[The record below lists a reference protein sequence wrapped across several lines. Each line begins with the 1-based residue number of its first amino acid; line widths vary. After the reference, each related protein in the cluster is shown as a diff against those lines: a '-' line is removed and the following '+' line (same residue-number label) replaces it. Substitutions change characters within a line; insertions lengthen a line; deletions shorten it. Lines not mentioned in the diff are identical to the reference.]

1 MYTQTG
7 LLLLCLSQFTR
18 RSKLPRVVESLRVPS
33 PGTRVAM
40 MLAPS
45 HWHINGYTWDPN
57 GPIAAQDHVWPDLMI
72 VTAGVKHCFPAGD
85 HRGVG
90 NPDAWRIYL
99 PKAIADRK
107 IILTDTRQLPNPE
120 SDRSSTERHCI
131 GRHPGVIDEQLSSG
145 TGMYLLQS
153 TYEAIQRE
161 TKLTKKLVILDFCN
175 ANRHRSVAKGT
186 IMSCMLVAKGIEHGL
201 LHLNGV
207 NNWRFMRCGGSCSH
221 CREVDPGRATN
232 IAKRAFERFLP
243 SANDHDTSDSAY
255 QQRRPLSVSVAPRSA
270 TPGPRST
277 SAIRGPP
284 ATFSS
289 AVGRTSSRPPP
300 TSSSHSI
307 SILGPCG
314 TTKTTNKVPT
324 VVKQEEPEVPN
335 KDPMEFQTL
344 KLSAQSSPSVAP
356 EAQKPAIV
364 TGPLTPKAKQMPV
377 RRGDVP
383 PGTSIPTQPAYTTGP
398 LLCHQDPVPV
408 LDRGSRQHHRLV
420 AWWNPLNRLAI
431 RRRLGFGETVH
442 SKLRHDCKNVTSR
455 SGSRARRSWT

>member
-1 MYTQTG
+1 
-7 LLLLCLSQFTR
+7 
-18 RSKLPRVVESLRVPS
+18 
-33 PGTRVAM
+33 
-40 MLAPS
+40 
-45 HWHINGYTWDPN
+45 
-57 GPIAAQDHVWPDLMI
+57 MI

-120 SDRSSTERHCI
+120 SDRSNTERHCI
-131 GRHPGVIDEQLSSG
+131 GRHLGVISEQLSSG

-201 LHLNGV
+201 LHLNGM

-221 CREVDPGRATN
+221 CRDVDPGRATN

-243 SANDHDTSDSAY
+243 SADDHDTSDSAY

-270 TPGPRST
+270 TPGPRS
-277 SAIRGPP
+277 RGPP

-324 VVKQEEPEVPN
+324 
-335 KDPMEFQTL
+335 L
-344 KLSAQSSPSVAP
+344 
-356 EAQKPAIV
+356 
-364 TGPLTPKAKQMPV
+364 
-377 RRGDVP
+377 
-383 PGTSIPTQPAYTTGP
+383 
-398 LLCHQDPVPV
+398 
-408 LDRGSRQHHRLV
+408 
-420 AWWNPLNRLAI
+420 
-431 RRRLGFGETVH
+431 
-442 SKLRHDCKNVTSR
+442 
-455 SGSRARRSWT
+455 

>member
-1 MYTQTG
+1 M
-7 LLLLCLSQFTR
+7 
-18 RSKLPRVVESLRVPS
+18 VENLRVPS

-57 GPIAAQDHVWPDLMI
+57 GPIAAQDQVWPDLMI

-99 PKAIADRK
+99 PKPIADRK

-120 SDRSSTERHCI
+120 SDRSNTDRHCI
-131 GRHPGVIDEQLSSG
+131 GRHPAVIDEQLSSG

-207 NNWRFMRCGGSCSH
+207 NNWRLMRCGGSCSH
-221 CREVDPGRATN
+221 CRDVDPGRATN

-243 SANDHDTSDSAY
+243 SADDHDTSDSAY

-289 AVGRTSSRPPP
+289 
-300 TSSSHSI
+300 
-307 SILGPCG
+307 
-314 TTKTTNKVPT
+314 
-324 VVKQEEPEVPN
+324 
-335 KDPMEFQTL
+335 
-344 KLSAQSSPSVAP
+344 
-356 EAQKPAIV
+356 
-364 TGPLTPKAKQMPV
+364 
-377 RRGDVP
+377 
-383 PGTSIPTQPAYTTGP
+383 
-398 LLCHQDPVPV
+398 
-408 LDRGSRQHHRLV
+408 
-420 AWWNPLNRLAI
+420 
-431 RRRLGFGETVH
+431 
-442 SKLRHDCKNVTSR
+442 
-455 SGSRARRSWT
+455 